1 MPIHQPADPTFK
13 MTKRPT
19 RKPTSKSTL
28 APKPAP
34 GFDRKLLAYALAGGA
49 ASVPASAAVVYSG
62 AQNVTVNYGSS
73 AGIDFSGIGAAT
85 DFTFN
90 FSNSDYTIRIQSL
103 AASPAASADKVT
115 SFVSGASIGG
125 RLSYSNLNLKP
136 LAEYSGG
143 TTRSGGTFA
152 AGTSF
157 VGVSLPTGNGSDVN
171 YGWIQLTIPANTSSP
186 LTIVDWAHETT
197 VGQAILAGQTS
208 SAVPETGSTALFSL
222 GAAGLCVWRARKRAP
237 RA

>member
-1 MPIHQPADPTFK
+1 
-13 MTKRPT
+13 MTKRRMSPLAT
-19 RKPTSKSTL
+19 NLAPIPSPTS
-28 APKPAP
+28 

-49 ASVPASAAVVYSG
+49 ASAPASAAVVYSG
-62 AQNVTVNYGSS
+62 PQGVLVNYGSS
-73 AGIDFSGIGAAT
+73 AGVDFSGVGAAT

-90 FSNSDYTIRIQSL
+90 FSNSDHNIRIQSL
-103 AASPAASADKVT
+103 VASPAASANKVT
-115 SFVSGASIGG
+115 SFVSGASIGAG
-125 RLSYSNLNLKP
+125 LSYSNSGLKP

-143 TTRSGGTFA
+143 TRSGGTFA

-171 YGWIQLTIPANTSSP
+171 YGWIRVSVPADTSSP

-222 GAAGLCVWRARKRAP
+222 GAAGLCLWRARKRAR

>member
-1 MPIHQPADPTFK
+1 

-62 AQNVTVNYGSS
+62 ATQNITVTYGYSG
-73 AGIDFSGIGAAT
+73 GIDFSGIGSAT
-85 DFTFN
+85 DFTIN
-90 FSNSDYTIRIQSL
+90 FDSTANVIKIVSNAGTAVGSEIL
-103 AASPAASADKVT
+103 KVRAV
-115 SFVSGASIGG
+115 SFGSGASIDSTLFYGSDPKT
-125 RLSYSNLNLKP
+125 LASYSG
-136 LAEYSGG
+136 AGG
-143 TTRSGGTFA
+143 PINGGNFP

-222 GAAGLCVWRARKRAP
+222 GAAGLCVWRARKRAR